1 MIVDA
6 WGARNAMALGG
17 LSNAV
22 NLTMYWMIATERWPL
37 KDDLELL
44 ILVLSVL
51 GVLIFMGCALGKSVA
66 CIVTHGVWL
75 FMLLLSR
82 VLNETHSCML
92 YHWLFI
98 SLMM

>member
-66 CIVTHGVWL
+66 CIVTQLHMVCG
-75 FMLLLSR
+75 
-82 VLNETHSCML
+82 
-92 YHWLFI
+92 
-98 SLMM
+98 SLCYCYLVC